1 MAAKNK
7 EVRNAKNMIIGWCQ
21 EYPDR
26 ILATHFK
33 RGYVGCYTKGTDTT
47 TDRLGKIFCYG
58 DGTTDLIRAADRG
71 DL

>member
-1 MAAKNK
+1 MATKNK
-7 EVRNAKNMIIGWCQ
+7 EVRNEKNMIIGWCQ

-33 RGYVGCYTKGTDTT
+33 KGYLGCYTKGTDTT

-58 DGTTDLIRAADRG
+58 DGTSDLIRKADRESR
-71 DL
+71 